1 MGEEWE
7 CGIWG
12 ETWECGIWGQNMGS
26 ERLAIFFFFE
36 KLHPVICREEWGF

>member
-26 ERLAIFFFFE
+26 ERLAIFFFF
-36 KLHPVICREEWGF
+36 

>member
-26 ERLAIFFFFE
+26 ERLAI
-36 KLHPVICREEWGF
+36 